1 VGEVADPQLH
11 GPWYAEV
18 TWGLENDVAWS
29 RDAVTHADEGVLE
42 VGEVSG
48 TVLMG
53 SEWSKGQADDDEG
66 CLLVH

>member
-29 RDAVTHADEGVLE
+29 RDAVTHADERVFE

-48 TVLMG
+48 TALVG
-53 SEWSKGQADDDEG
+53 SE
-66 CLLVH
+66 

>member
-1 VGEVADPQLH
+1 MDPQLH

-18 TWGLENDVAWS
+18 TWGLKNDVAWLW
-29 RDAVTHADEGVLE
+29 DAVTHTDEGVLE

-48 TVLMG
+48 TALMG

>member
-1 VGEVADPQLH
+1 VREVADPQLH
-11 GPWYAEV
+11 GLWYAEV

-29 RDAVTHADEGVLE
+29 WDAVTHVDERVLK

-53 SEWSKGQADDDEG
+53 SE
-66 CLLVH
+66 